1 MVTNQELRQKEDTP
15 TFNRQSM
22 FTPEGKITSRP
33 SRLTEKPNLERQ
45 AAFDDFSETIKKADA
60 WLRSIS

>member
-1 MVTNQELRQKEDTP
+1 MVTHQELRQKEDNP